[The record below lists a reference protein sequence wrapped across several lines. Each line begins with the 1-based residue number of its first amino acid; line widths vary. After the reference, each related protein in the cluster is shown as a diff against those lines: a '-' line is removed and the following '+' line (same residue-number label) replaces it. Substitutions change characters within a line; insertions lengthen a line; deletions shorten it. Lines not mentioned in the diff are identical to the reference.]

1 MQSGLTGCF
10 CIWHSLVYFKYSM
23 KVSVVIPAYNEEEY
37 IGKTL
42 AAALKQDYSNYEII
56 VVDNASTDR
65 TAEIVRQF
73 PSVRLVYES
82 RKGTQYARER
92 GRLSASGDIIA
103 TLDADC
109 LPASNWISTGIAT
122 FRDNKIIA
130 VTGPCYYYDMF
141 FLFSFTSLWIQKI
154 LYKFFHTVLSAFKI
168 GAVIIASNTF
178 VRADVLKK
186 AGGFNT
192 SMTFYGDD
200 TDTAQR
206 LIPHGKIIFTNSLLM
221 PTSGRRFQ
229 KYGIFATFA
238 LYLYH
243 FFYITFKRR
252 YQRLA
257 KKISK

>member
-1 MQSGLTGCF
+1 
-10 CIWHSLVYFKYSM
+10 M

-37 IGKTL
+37 IGRTL
-42 AAALKQDYSNYEII
+42 SAALRQDYPDYEII

-73 PSVRLVYES
+73 PDVRLVYES
-82 RKGTQYARER
+82 RKGTQFARER
-92 GRLSASGDIIA
+92 GRLSASGDIVA

-109 LPASNWISTGIAT
+109 LPPSNWISSGVSR
-122 FRDNKIIA
+122 FSNNKIIA
-130 VTGPCYYYDMF
+130 VTGPCYYYDMN
-141 FLFSFTSLWIQKI
+141 FLFSFASLWLQKI
-154 LYKFFHTVLSAFKI
+154 VYKIFHAVLSAAEI

-178 VRADVLKK
+178 ARAEVLKK

-192 SMTFYGDD
+192 SMAFYGDD

-206 LIPHGKIIFTNSLLM
+206 LMPHGRIMFANSMLM

-229 KYGIFATFA
+229 KQGIISTFA
-238 LYLYH
+238 IYLYH